1 MANDGFATT
10 QAAFTWYVG
19 PTGGITI
26 SARPL
31 EGSDDAEERLSGGVS
46 RESTDLE
53 LIRDEEADQLVG
65 IRFPN
70 LAVPQGASILS
81 AQIEFIVDERGSEL
95 TLRAEASDDT
105 AAPIEVDKDISDRP
119 LSEAEV
125 TWSEP
130 ARDNIGALQP
140 TPDLTSL
147 VQEIVDRAAWS
158 SGNAMAFIIAGSG
171 QRTAISVDLNSDHE
185 PRLVITYALT

>member
-1 MANDGFATT
+1 
-10 QAAFTWYVG
+10 
-19 PTGGITI
+19 
-26 SARPL
+26 
-31 EGSDDAEERLSGGVS
+31 LSGSVS

-70 LAVPQGASILS
+70 LAIPQGASILS

-95 TLRAEASDDT
+95 TMRAEARDD
-105 AAPIEVDKDISDRP
+105 AAAFIEVDKDISDRP

-140 TPDLTSL
+140 TTDLTSL
-147 VQEIVDRAAWS
+147 VQEIVDRGPPGRPATPWRSSSRVRASAPLFRSTSTAITNPDWS
-158 SGNAMAFIIAGSG
+158 SP
-171 QRTAISVDLNSDHE
+171 T
-185 PRLVITYALT
+185 P